1 MRPGLNS
8 ELNRGF
14 KRAPLG
20 MTLIELVVAMF
31 ILAIGTVA
39 ALGALD
45 QSRRGIGQARTR
57 LLAQIV
63 VQNRAEELR
72 LLSSVVISSLPS
84 QVTMGK
90 QEFTISSELRAT
102 AGNLLEVTLTARPDD
117 GPGAL
122 IVVYLPPGGPNG

>member
-1 MRPGLNS
+1 MRARL
-8 ELNRGF
+8 
-14 KRAPLG
+14 KRAGAPLG

-72 LLSSVVISSLPS
+72 LLGSVAISSLPS
-84 QVTMGK
+84 QVSMGA
-90 QEFTISSELRAT
+90 QEFTVAEELQAT
-102 AGNLLEVTLTARPDD
+102 AGNLFEVTVTARPRE

-122 IVVYLPPGGPNG
+122 IVVYLPIGGPGG